1 MAYWNEQLVNST
13 VPLYHHLAKLWAVS
27 YISRFSACPVARYRQ
42 PEQFVERYMS
52 KPFVAIVMGSDS
64 DLPVMEAS
72 FAVLRNFDIPFEARI
87 TSAHRTP
94 EVTKDYVKS
103 AEQRGCVV
111 FIAAAGMAAHLAGAV
126 SAATVKPVIGV
137 PMNASLDGL
146 DALLSTVQMPA
157 GIPVATVAIG
167 KAGAKNAAYLAA
179 QILSTV
185 DESLADKL
193 RAEREANAQE
203 IARKDAALQQSLSS
217 QANA

>member
-1 MAYWNEQLVNST
+1 
-13 VPLYHHLAKLWAVS
+13 
-27 YISRFSACPVARYRQ
+27 
-42 PEQFVERYMS
+42 MS

-72 FAVLRNFDIPFEARI
+72 FAVLRSFNIPFEARI

-94 EVTKDYVKS
+94 EVTKDYVKD
-103 AEQRGCVV
+103 AETRGCGV

-157 GIPVATVAIG
+157 GIPVASVAIG

-179 QILSTV
+179 QILS
-185 DESLADKL
+185 LADPELGDKL
-193 RAEREANAQE
+193 RAERAANAEE
-203 IARKDAALQQSLSS
+203 IARKDAALQESLKG
-217 QANA
+217 